1 MTSPETARETN
12 VRIFPKQYNNNNDN
26 EQSGEGV
33 AAGGVSSSTTT
44 VQKLPV
50 FDKFTR
56 QSIAFEEIKLLFNDS
71 FGRPMPRAIAEQV
84 LRAIRG
90 GTPAYY
96 FRYAIEETMLA
107 PRPSWRYTMAIVG
120 RLEREQAT
128 KEDMYY
134 RPGRDE

>member
-12 VRIFPKQYNNNNDN
+12 VRIFPKQNNNDN
-26 EQSGEGV
+26 YNQQGGGAG
-33 AAGGVSSSTTT
+33 AAGAVVSSTTT
-44 VQKLPV
+44 MQSLPV
-50 FDKFTR
+50 YDKSAR
-56 QSIAFEEIKLLFNDS
+56 QTMAFEEIKLLFNDS